1 MPNTPPQSNRQ
12 SGITLLDTIVAL
24 LLIASCTIGIAAIYA
39 ERQNIARGGRL
50 HEHAVKLAQQMAN
63 AIRDNKDGSTNFE
76 TTLGATCDDT
86 SNQNKSNQKKSD
98 RSGKGSNK
106 KNNRGVNVVACW
118 QDSVEQDL
126 TNGTANISLDRTS
139 LPAQYVIIVSWS
151 EPRSGTAS
159 YVLRVTPGSGKT
171 EPAKPVDAARAAG

>member
-1 MPNTPPQSNRQ
+1 MLKTLIRTHQ
-12 SGITLLDTIVAL
+12 SGVTLLDTVVAL
-24 LLIASCTIGIAAIYA
+24 LLIASFTIGIAAIYA

-63 AIRDNKDGSTNFE
+63 AIRDNDGSINFE
-76 TTLGATCDDT
+76 TTLGATCDDK
-86 SNQNKSNQKKSD
+86 SNQNKSTQS
-98 RSGKGSNK
+98 SKGGNK

-159 YVLRVTPGSGKT
+159 YVLRVTPGSSKA
-171 EPAKPVDAARAAG
+171 EPTKPVDAARAAG

>member
-1 MPNTPPQSNRQ
+1 MQSSRQ
-12 SGITLLDTIVAL
+12 SGVTLLDTVVAL

-63 AIRDNKDGSTNFE
+63 AIRDNNDSSTNFE
-76 TTLGATCDDT
+76 TTLGATCDT
-86 SNQNKSNQKKSD
+86 KSNQNKSD
-98 RSGKGSNK
+98 LPGKNSNK

-151 EPRSGTAS
+151 EPRTGTAS
-159 YVLRVTPGSGKT
+159 YVLRVTPGTGKP